1 MYETRRIK
9 LIDLL
14 FDLFNR
20 TVRTNLH
27 FPMDIHSIHPLRQ
40 PEYVNRCGSNRGG
53 CSHLCLPNRSS
64 YTCACPPGL
73 QLITPNGRTCT
84 NQPGELL
91 IFAQKS
97 ELRLFPLNVS
107 GEVDH
112 VLPLTGV
119 RSAVALDWDGAS
131 KSLYSKS
138 TAIFYRK
145 LNSILTICFVL
156 KSFYFYLFFVFCF
169 FFFFCLLTEL
179 LFSSFVS
186 HSSLICLCQVK
197 PFFGPTSSRMS
208 STEPSGTV
216 PTNRRLSPTIWNRLL
231 VLLLFYIYASVLE
244 GFVSSPLSHVSSLS
258 AFFVT
263 TGHRCHNILY

>member
-1 MYETRRIK
+1 
-9 LIDLL
+9 
-14 FDLFNR
+14 
-20 TVRTNLH
+20 
-27 FPMDIHSIHPLRQ
+27 MDIHSIHPLRQ

-131 KSLYSKS
+131 KWIYKVFSKS

-145 LNSILTICFVL
+145 LSSVLAICLEWKCNFRL
-156 KSFYFYLFFVFCF
+156 LFLIHLLFVFGRSNHFLDRRRVGCHQPSLLERFQPTDACRQRSGIACWYCCF
-169 FFFFCLLTEL
+169 SIFML
-179 LFSSFVS
+179 
-186 HSSLICLCQVK
+186 
-197 PFFGPTSSRMS
+197 PF
-208 STEPSGTV
+208 
-216 PTNRRLSPTIWNRLL
+216 
-231 VLLLFYIYASVLE
+231 
-244 GFVSSPLSHVSSLS
+244 
-258 AFFVT
+258 
-263 TGHRCHNILY
+263 

>member
-1 MYETRRIK
+1 MISGKAVLYHNWAKAGRRMA
-9 LIDLL
+9 LTL
-14 FDLFNR
+14 FDLFGTRR

-84 NQPGELL
+84 SQPGELL

-131 KSLYSKS
+131 KCLLSS
-138 TAIFYRK
+138 K
-145 LNSILTICFVL
+145 LNPRTDSI
-156 KSFYFYLFFVFCF
+156 
-169 FFFFCLLTEL
+169 
-179 LFSSFVS
+179 SS
-186 HSSLICLCQVK
+186 
-197 PFFGPTSSRMS
+197 
-208 STEPSGTV
+208 
-216 PTNRRLSPTIWNRLL
+216 
-231 VLLLFYIYASVLE
+231 A
-244 GFVSSPLSHVSSLS
+244 
-258 AFFVT
+258 T
-263 TGHRCHNILY
+263 TL